1 MGYLLILNSIY
12 LINLI
17 LQSIFAEKNPQKTL
31 VFEYLNK
38 ILKSILE

>member
-1 MGYLLILNSIY
+1 MILNSIY

-17 LQSIFAEKNPQKTL
+17 LQSMFAEKIRKKENLSFK
-31 VFEYLNK
+31 YLNK